1 MHSGARTA
9 IMGSAFQASQARMKA
24 SVVWRMLV
32 VSVPGIVVSFSLAGL
47 GCVGLGWGCQGWLF
61 SSRRENGGN
70 DRAIGELKRIFS
82 RSRQL
87 GML

>member
-47 GCVGLGWGCQGWLF
+47 CWVGLGL
-61 SSRRENGGN
+61 SRMAFLEQKRE
-70 DRAIGELKRIFS
+70 RGE
-82 RSRQL
+82 
-87 GML
+87 